1 MGTTRRKVNFTIPAD
16 VAEKLRAMV
25 GQRRRSSFV
34 AQAIRDRL
42 TQLERQELERALIE
56 GYLARREED
65 AVLNREWE
73 AATLE
78 GWPR

>member
-1 MGTTRRKVNFTIPAD
+1 MVITRRKVNFTIPAD

-42 TQLERQELERALIE
+42 TQLERQELERTLIE

-73 AATLE
+73 GATLE
-78 GWPR
+78 GWQR